1 MLAHRRADPGHA
13 GGRLAEPGDDRLMK
27 PDEVRTTGESSLAVR
42 APRAL
47 MTAAAFVLVIAG
59 LKAGA
64 PILVRVALAGF
75 IVVITRPAVAWLQ
88 RRRIPS
94 ALAIIL
100 VVLLVFGVGALFI
113 SLAAQSL
120 GEIRLEFPRYTARV
134 QSLEAAFNAWLQS
147 LNLAVPEAIHFDF
160 VNAERALEFATGAA
174 REAASLTS
182 TVVLIMIITVFGMT
196 EANGLPTKLRQAFGH
211 RANLAGLRT
220 VTDEMQHYL
229 AIKTVVS
236 LITGVLVASWTA
248 LIGLDFP
255 MFWGILAFVLNYVP
269 NVGSIIAAIPAIL
282 VAALDLGID
291 GAILT
296 AVGYIAVN
304 MVLGNIVEPTWLGR
318 RLGLSPLVVMLSL
331 VFWGWLWGPIGVL
344 LAVPLTMAARIM
356 LEKSQNYQ
364 WVAVLLAPSSEV
376 RAAADPAKDRVP
388 VGQRLAQF
396 VRR

>member
-1 MLAHRRADPGHA
+1 MQSD
-13 GGRLAEPGDDRLMK
+13 EP
-27 PDEVRTTGESSLAVR
+27 RTRSESSLAIR

-47 MTAAAFVLVIAG
+47 MTAAALVLVVAG

-88 RRRIPS
+88 RRRVPS
-94 ALAIIL
+94 SLAIVL
-100 VVLLVFGVGALFI
+100 VVLLVFGVGALFV

-120 GEIRLEFPRYTARV
+120 GEIRLAFPLYSSRV
-134 QSLEAAFNAWLQS
+134 QSLEAALIAWLQS

-160 VNAERALEFATGAA
+160 VNAERALEFATTAA

-182 TVVLIMIITVFGMT
+182 AVVLIMIITVFGMT
-196 EANGLPTKLRQAFGH
+196 EANGLPTKLRRAFGD

-236 LITGVLVASWTA
+236 LITGVLVAGWTA
-248 LIGLDFP
+248 LIGVDFP
-255 MFWGILAFVLNYVP
+255 VFWGILAFLLNYVP

-282 VAALDLGID
+282 VAALDLGLD

-296 AVGYIAVN
+296 AVGYVAIN

-331 VFWGWLWGPIGVL
+331 VFWGWLWGATGVL
-344 LAVPLTMAARIM
+344 LAVPLTMSARIM
-356 LEKSQNYQ
+356 LEKSQNYT

-376 RAAADPAKDRVP
+376 EAGTEPAEDRVP
-388 VGQRLAQF
+388 VGQKLLQL